1 MEKELATLHFPR
13 GMRKKLS
20 LYALILE
27 KYKRELERVSKETNV
42 PIINLDELIKK
53 PQERDIFTDSMHIK
67 KGAEIYA
74 RFISSKILKN
84 LSIENHK
91 RLISEVD

>member
-42 PIINLDELIKK
+42 PIIDELIKK
-53 PQERDIFTDSMHIK
+53 PQERDIFTDSVHIK
-67 KGAEIYA
+67 KRG
-74 RFISSKILKN
+74 
-84 LSIENHK
+84 
-91 RLISEVD
+91 